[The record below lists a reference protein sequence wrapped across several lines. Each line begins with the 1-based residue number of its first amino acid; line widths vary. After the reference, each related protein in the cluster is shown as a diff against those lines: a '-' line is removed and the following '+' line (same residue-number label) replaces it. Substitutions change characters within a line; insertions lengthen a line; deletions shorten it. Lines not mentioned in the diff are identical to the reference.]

1 MANIHAMYGVMSE
14 LHANAEEARAFLFQ
28 TLADVKNGKIDLAQL
43 EFPTTGGIRII
54 PPSELPPAPEPE
66 DDTETDA
73 VKGTGE
79 PEAE

>member
-1 MANIHAMYGVMSE
+1 MAKIHEMYG
-14 LHANAEEARAFLFQ
+14 EECERHQNTEQARVYLLKA
-28 TLADVKNGKIDLAQL
+28 LADVKNGKIDLAQL